1 MVQKVSDKKTAA
13 GKDTSEGDG
22 QGGVALPLQM
32 EGLWVSLLTTLAA
45 PGADPYPP
53 APAAF

>member
-1 MVQKVSDKKTAA
+1 MVQKVSDKTAA